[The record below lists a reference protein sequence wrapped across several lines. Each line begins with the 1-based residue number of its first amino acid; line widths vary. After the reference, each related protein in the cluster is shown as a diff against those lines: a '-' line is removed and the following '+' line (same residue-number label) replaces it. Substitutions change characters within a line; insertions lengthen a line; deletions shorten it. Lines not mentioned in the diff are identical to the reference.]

1 MQRPG
6 LVLIAVGS
14 VMAALMAASTMTA
27 VVGSS
32 FFASVFQSGCGVT
45 DGTGGQSIVSAG
57 KLLDPLKGVGKKT
70 SPFGPRTNPVTGAQ
84 EGHRG
89 QDFAASVGT
98 PIYAAAP
105 GVVAQAGPA
114 GGFGQWIVLDH
125 NIAGKK
131 VSTVY
136 GHMYPEGVRVH
147 TGDTVTAGQ
156 HIADVGSNGQSTG
169 AHLHFE
175 VWVGGRLTGGT
186 AVDPVPWIDTNPAAD
201 VANEPTPAAPATSAP
216 PTDTATV
223 AQLMPGQ
230 PSGHQNS
237 LTPTKDQ
244 MDNVTTIVGV
254 GKGMNV
260 PPRGWVIAVAT
271 AIQESSLHNISYGDA
286 AGPDS
291 RGLFQQRDSWGPLSV
306 RMDPAG
312 AARLFYQ
319 KMLKVEGWQSLP
331 LTVVAQKVQI
341 SAFPDYYAKW
351 ELAAVNLVLKA
362 IGAPPISGPGGN
374 AADTSCVGL
383 SSGQYAVGGSGAG
396 QKVADAALRWIGTP
410 YVWVGGDAKG
420 PTLGDGSGPGQP
432 GFDCSGLALYAWAQ
446 VGVTLE
452 HRASL
457 QYAAGQKV
465 TRGQEQP
472 GDLVFFHAAGDPPG
486 FMHHVGVY
494 IGGGKMV
501 EAPDRGLKVRI
512 SDRVLNSAEYV
523 GAVRYTATGA

>member
-1 MQRPG
+1 MQRSG
-6 LVLIAVGS
+6 LVVIAVGS

-32 FFASVFQSGCGVT
+32 FFSSVFQSGCGVT
-45 DGTGGQSIVSAG
+45 DGTGGQSIVSVG
-57 KLLDPLKGVGKKT
+57 KLLDPLKGAGQKT

-89 QDFAASVGT
+89 QDFAAPVGT

-105 GVVAQAGPA
+105 GTVVAAGPA
-114 GGFGQWIVLDH
+114 SGFGDWIVIDH

-131 VSTVY
+131 ISTVY
-136 GHMYPEGVRVH
+136 GHMYADGVLVH
-147 TGDTVTAGQ
+147 VGDAVTAGQ
-156 HIADVGSNGQSTG
+156 HIANVGSNGQATG
-169 AHLHFE
+169 PHLHFE

-186 AVDPVPWIDTNPAAD
+186 AVDPIPWIDSNAAN
-201 VANEPTPAAPATSAP
+201 VANESTQAAPVTSAAAA
-216 PTDTATV
+216 DTATA
-223 AQLMPGQ
+223 AQLMPAP

-271 AIQESSLHNISYGDA
+271 AIQESSLHNINYGDA

-291 RGLFQQRDSWGPLSV
+291 RGLFQQRSSWGPESV

-312 AARLFYQ
+312 AAGLFYR
-319 KMLKVEGWQSLP
+319 KMLKIPGWQSLP
-331 LTVVAQKVQI
+331 LTTVAQKVQI

-374 AADTSCVGL
+374 AADTSCIGL
-383 SSGQYAVGGSGAG
+383 ASGQIAAGGSVNG

-457 QYAAGQKV
+457 QYAAGTKV
-465 TRGQEQP
+465 PRGQEQP
-472 GDLVFFHAAGDPPG
+472 GDLVFFHTPGDPPG

-512 SDRVLNSAEYV
+512 SDRVFSSSEYV
-523 GAVRYTATGA
+523 GAVRYNPGA